1 MIGDLA
7 RGVND
12 GLRGARYLGRN
23 RKLWIWI
30 VAPALLAAAILVF
43 VISWVLGLLAG
54 PIAATAAFMPGK
66 WLEAVLEIAA
76 TIVLA
81 IGSLTIFA
89 SVAAVIA
96 SPFNEMLSEA
106 IEERETGIRAPRFS
120 LFEFVWDILVG
131 MVHALR
137 RVSVYLMAML
147 GLLLVGLL
155 VPVVGTIAAM
165 IGSAYVTARFASYDS
180 YDAVWSRR
188 HWRYRDKTK
197 YLRDHAARTLGLGA
211 VVGVIL
217 VVPGVNVIGL
227 AIGATAATLR
237 MIDAERIQ
245 RTPVVA
251 NIVPS
256 P

>member
-1 MIGDLA
+1 VIGELA

-12 GLRGARYLGRN
+12 GLRGARYLGKHRT
-23 RKLWIWI
+23 LWIW
-30 VAPALLAAAILVF
+30 VAAPAVLAAVILVLA
-43 VISWVLGLLAG
+43 ITWVLGLLAG

-66 WLEAVLEIAA
+66 WLETVLQIAA

-106 IEERETGIRAPRFS
+106 IEERETGIRMPRFS
-120 LFEFVWDILVG
+120 VLGFLRDVFIG
-131 MVHALR
+131 MIHALR
-137 RVSVYLMAML
+137 RVGVYLMAML

-155 VPVVGTIAAM
+155 VPVVGTMAAM
-165 IGSAYVTARFASYDS
+165 IGSAYATARFASYDA

-197 YLRDHAARTLGLGA
+197 YLRDHASRTLGLGA
-211 VVGVIL
+211 IVGVVL

-251 NIVPS
+251 NIVPA

>member
-1 MIGDLA
+1 MIGELV

-12 GLRGARYLGRN
+12 GLRGARYLGKHPR
-23 RKLWIWI
+23 LWIW
-30 VAPALLAAAILVF
+30 VAAPAVLAAVVLVLAIVWI
-43 VISWVLGLLAG
+43 VGVLSA
-54 PIAATAAFMPGK
+54 PIAAIAAFMPGA
-66 WLEAVLEIAA
+66 WLEAVLKIVA

-81 IGSLTIFA
+81 IGSITIFA

-106 IEERETGIRAPRFS
+106 IEERETGVPAPRFS
-120 LFEFVWDILVG
+120 VFGFVRDVVVG
-131 MVHALR
+131 MIHALR
-137 RVSVYLMAML
+137 RVSVYLMATL

-155 VPVVGTIAAM
+155 VPVVGTVAAM
-165 IGSAYVTARFASYDS
+165 VGTAYATARFASYDA

-197 YLRDHAARTLGLGA
+197 YLRDHASRTLGLGA
-211 VVGVIL
+211 IVGVVLI
-217 VVPGVNVIGL
+217 VPGVNVIGL

-251 NIVPS
+251 NILPA